1 MNRELNVL
9 VVEDDEEVCACYRNY
24 ATATD
29 KLTIVACVN
38 DSEKAIELLQE
49 YLPDAIILDLELDKG
64 KGSGIDFLKSMKK
77 LSLPYR
83 PFVVVTTNNSS
94 QMTKEIVRSMGID
107 FFFSKH
113 QKGYSEKEV
122 LEFLESMKDEIQ
134 EMFKKADKNYD
145 ITDSVKTREKLIRA
159 MITKELDY
167 IGINPKAVGYKYLTE
182 AIYAVING
190 EERSLPVVVGEI
202 FKKTSSSVERAMQH
216 AIDRAWKVTDPDD
229 LLKYYTPRVDPR
241 RGAPTTTALV
251 YHYANK
257 ISEAVDG

>member
-1 MNRELNVL
+1 MTDEQKEL
-9 VVEDDEEVCACYRNY
+9 YRR
-24 ATATD
+24 
-29 KLTIVACVN
+29 
-38 DSEKAIELLQE
+38 SE
-49 YLPDAIILDLELDKG
+49 Y
-64 KGSGIDFLKSMKK
+64 GIDFLNSMKK
-77 LSLPYR
+77 LSLPYK

-94 QMTKEIVRSMGID
+94 QMTKQIVQSMGID

-134 EMFKKADKNYD
+134 EMFKKTDKDYD

-182 AIYAVING
+182 AIYALING
-190 EERSLPVVVGEI
+190 EERSLSIVVGEI

-216 AIDRAWKVTDPDD
+216 AIDRHG
-229 LLKYYTPRVDPR
+229 R
-241 RGAPTTTALV
+241 
-251 YHYANK
+251 
-257 ISEAVDG
+257 